1 MQIFLNNRWF
11 IYGIT
16 SFGVGECDSNGAS
29 YFAMVPIQLDWIK
42 STKNSSKKIFFNQ
55 FLQNEYKKKRNLDEF
70 FSNLISN
77 GIDFNSYNEKKIL
90 KSFRNCF
97 H

>member
-42 STKNSSKKIFFNQ
+42 FTKNLSKKNN
-55 FLQNEYKKKRNLDEF
+55 FLTA
-70 FSNLISN
+70 
-77 GIDFNSYNEKKIL
+77 
-90 KSFRNCF
+90 
-97 H
+97 